1 MKENDATLN
10 FLEDFFKNASK
21 NVKPIDDTNVSVF
34 LKKLL
39 LMLSCYMMDIQQYED
54 LKWINI

>member
-1 MKENDATLN
+1 MEKIDAILN

-54 LKWINI
+54 